1 MTDAPRQRDVDLIVL
16 GGGPAGASAAFTAAK
31 AGLAVALV
39 DPRRFPRDKL
49 CGGGLTGRSMR
60 LYRDIFGND
69 MPPVPLA
76 RRDAIAFHAFG
87 EDLGID
93 RDAPP
98 LHLGMRFSFDHAL
111 VEQALRAGAIDFTG
125 QSGTLDPDAGTIA
138 LGGCQLRTPLIVAA
152 DGVNSPTA
160 RQLFGAAF
168 DHRTIGFALE
178 VELPEPAPDAPLRI
192 DFGAADWGY
201 GWHFPK
207 PSGVTIGVG
216 GVHSRNADMKGAL
229 HRYLETLG
237 VRGTS
242 RIKGQFLPFGAFR
255 SVPGRGR
262 VLLAGDAAGLVD
274 PITGEGIA
282 HAMLSGAEAARA
294 CIEAL
299 AQGAPDRA
307 LPIYRKRIAPIHTAL
322 RHASRLRPILFRE
335 SLRPA
340 FLRSFRESRT
350 LRREYLAMLDGQTD
364 YGPIMRRMA
373 LRLPG
378 FALRA
383 LRGG

>member
-1 MTDAPRQRDVDLIVL
+1 MSRAPRQRDFDLIVL
-16 GGGPAGASAAFTAAK
+16 GAGPAGAAAACTAAA

-39 DPRRFPRDKL
+39 DPRRFPRNKL

-60 LYRDIFGND
+60 LYREIFGNAA
-69 MPPVPLA
+69 PPVPLE

-87 EDLGID
+87 EDLGTD

-111 VEQALRAGAIDFTG
+111 VEHALQAGAVDFTG
-125 QSGTLDPDAGTIA
+125 QAGTLDPDTGNVTLAACT
-138 LGGCQLRTPLIVAA
+138 LRAPLIIAA

-160 RQLFGAAF
+160 RHLFGSAF
-168 DHRTIGFALE
+168 DHGAIGFALE
-178 VELPEPAPDAPLRI
+178 VELPDRAPDRPLRI

-201 GWHFPK
+201 GWQFPK
-207 PSGVTIGVG
+207 PAGVTIGVG
-216 GVHSRNADMKGAL
+216 GVLSRNPDMKGAL
-229 HRYLETLG
+229 RRYLHTLG
-237 VRGTS
+237 IHEAPRV
-242 RIKGQFLPFGAFR
+242 KGQFLPFGAFR
-255 SVPGRGR
+255 PVPGRGR

-294 CIEAL
+294 CAGAL
-299 AQGAPDRA
+299 AANAPDRA
-307 LPIYRKRIAPIHTAL
+307 LPLYRKRIAPIHTAL
-322 RHASRLRPILFRE
+322 RHAALLRPLLFRE

-340 FLRSFRESRT
+340 FIRSFRDSQT

-378 FALRA
+378 VVMRA
-383 LRGG
+383 IRGA